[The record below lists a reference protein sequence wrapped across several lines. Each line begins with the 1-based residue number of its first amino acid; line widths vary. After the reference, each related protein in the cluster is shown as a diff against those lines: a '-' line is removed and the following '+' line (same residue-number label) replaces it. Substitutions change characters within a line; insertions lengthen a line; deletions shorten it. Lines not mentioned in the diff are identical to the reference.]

1 MEPVSHSQI
10 LFDVVY
16 ERLLRA
22 IIDCTL
28 VPGQRILQSDLA
40 ASLGVSRA
48 PVSHALQILKRQ
60 GLLQE
65 SGHKGLAVAPIK
77 PERVRDL
84 YQVRASLDGLAA
96 LMAAERSAK
105 KQMSKSESDL
115 LRHTFEAGTKLGDET
130 AMFKRA
136 EADIAFHS
144 AIYKICGNS
153 AIAET
158 LEPIWPHVQRAMALV
173 LQADASLKQAW
184 HEHENIMKNILSGR
198 PGEASEL
205 AFVHT
210 ANAGAYVE
218 GRLRES
224 QQTSHG
230 DRRSPQDVRSGITA
244 AVSKRG

>member
-1 MEPVSHSQI
+1 MEPVAHSQI

-28 VPGQRILQSDLA
+28 LPGQRILQNDLA
-40 ASLGVSRA
+40 TSLGVSRA
-48 PVSHALQILKRQ
+48 PVSHALQVLKHQ

-65 SGHKGLAVAPIK
+65 SGRKGLEVAPIQ

-96 LMAAERSAK
+96 RMAAERSAK

-115 LRHTFEAGTKLGDET
+115 LRDTFEAGNKLGDGT
-130 AMFKRA
+130 AMSKRV

-158 LEPIWPHVQRAMALV
+158 LEPILPHLRRAMV
-173 LQADASLKQAW
+173 LILEADASRKQAW
-184 HEHENIMKNILSGR
+184 NQHKAIMKNILSGR
-198 PGEASEL
+198 SVEASEL
-205 AFVHT
+205 AFAHA
-210 ANAGAYVE
+210 ANAGANVE
-218 GRLRES
+218 RRLRES
-224 QQTSHG
+224 QQTP
-230 DRRSPQDVRSGITA
+230 RRDKRSSQDVRS
-244 AVSKRG
+244 RPDE